1 MPSTN
6 LTAKSAEAFAQRLL
20 TLPEAAYYLGCTLWA
35 VRELI
40 WKGHLPYTQF
50 GKRFQVD
57 VRDLDELVERQKRC
71 EDGGPAT
78 VPSRRRPRNLA
89 LASPSNVA
97 EGARI
102 HDEEASGGTKQKGLR
117 SKVGV

>member
-1 MPSTN
+1 MPSAN
-6 LTAKSAEAFAQRLL
+6 LTSKSDGTFAQRLL

-57 VRDLDELVERQKRC
+57 VRDLDELVDQQKRC
-71 EDGGPAT
+71 EDSGPPT
-78 VPSRRRPRNLA
+78 VPGRRRPRNLA
-89 LASPSNVA
+89 PASPSKVG
-97 EGARI
+97 EGGRI
-102 HDEEASGGTKQKGLR
+102 HDGEASGGTKQKGLPA
-117 SKVGV
+117 KVGV